1 MSGYVVCRSCG
12 TRIKAGRAFCLK
24 CFEPLPEA
32 GAAAPTTVWESLG
45 LSATQQ
51 AVLTL
56 GGGLMFGALIAFI
69 WQTRPAPVDDE
80 APPVGQ
86 PAAAPARRA
95 DAVPAP
101 PASTESAAPAG

>member
-32 GAAAPTTVWESLG
+32 GAAAPTSVWESLG

-51 AVLTL
+51 AVLTI
-56 GGGLMFGALIAFI
+56 GGGLIAVALIAVI
-69 WQTRPAPVDDE
+69 WQTRPGPGDE
-80 APPVGQ
+80 EAHPGRRRGRSGARADCGRGTGGSSR
-86 PAAAPARRA
+86 AAA
-95 DAVPAP
+95 
-101 PASTESAAPAG
+101 G